1 MVIVNVK
8 MPNYM
13 KKQLTAIED
22 AINLEAI
29 PKCEIKAAI
38 QLDSL
43 IGKAADNSFA
53 LALIAI
59 PCVFVLAVLAA
70 ILVRCLIKS

>member
-1 MVIVNVK
+1 MFASRIIKQIWPFYNSIQLITSMVIVNVK

-29 PKCEIKAAI
+29 PKCEIKAAMN
-38 QLDSL
+38 LD
-43 IGKAADNSFA
+43 A
-53 LALIAI
+53 L
-59 PCVFVLAVLAA
+59 VG
-70 ILVRCLIKS
+70 

>member
-29 PKCEIKAAI
+29 PKCEIKAAMN
-38 QLDSL
+38 LD
-43 IGKAADNSFA
+43 A
-53 LALIAI
+53 L
-59 PCVFVLAVLAA
+59 VG
-70 ILVRCLIKS
+70 